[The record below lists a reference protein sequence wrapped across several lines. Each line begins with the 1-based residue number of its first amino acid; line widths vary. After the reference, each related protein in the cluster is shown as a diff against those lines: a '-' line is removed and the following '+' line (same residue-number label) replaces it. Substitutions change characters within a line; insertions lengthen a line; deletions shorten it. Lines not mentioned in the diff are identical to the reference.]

1 MHTKNH
7 SGIYSDYKKKIDEI
21 LAQQIIKDNP
31 LSLYEPLKY
40 LLSGGG
46 KRIRPV
52 LMLFSCEAA
61 GGRMEDALYASV
73 AIELLH
79 NFTLVHDD
87 IMDNADTRRGRETLH
102 KKWNDNVA
110 ILSGDH
116 LIGMAYMNLIKTRS
130 DRLSEIISSFT
141 DGILEVCEG
150 QSYDKEFEIR
160 KDVKLSE
167 YIMMIGKKT
176 ARMLETSAEVG
187 ALIGNGNE
195 EIVRNLKSYASNLG
209 IAFQILDDLLDI
221 NSSEEELGKKIGG
234 DLLEGKKTF
243 LILKALEL
251 VKDKNDLRKITD
263 VIENNGLDPADE
275 NGILE
280 IKRIYEK
287 SGVIEFAKTEI
298 EKYTFLAEKNLI
310 SIADAEMQQRLK
322 WFSSMLMN
330 RNF

>member
-1 MHTKNH
+1 MDNH
-7 SGIYSDYKKKIDEI
+7 SGIYSQYKKKIDEI
-21 LAQQIIKDNP
+21 LAQQITREFP
-31 LSLYEPLKY
+31 VTLYEPLKY

-52 LMLFSCEAA
+52 LMIFCCEAA
-61 GGRMEDALYASV
+61 GGKMEDALYASV

-116 LIGMAYMNLIKTRS
+116 LIGMAYMNLIKTNSGRIN
-130 DRLSEIISSFT
+130 EIISSFT
-141 DGILEVCEG
+141 EGILEVCEG

-160 KDVKLSE
+160 KDVTLNE
-167 YIMMIGKKT
+167 YLMMIGKKT

-187 ALIGNGNE
+187 ALIGNGSKDR
-195 EIVRNLKSYASNLG
+195 VYNLKSYASNLG

-221 NSSEEELGKKIGG
+221 SASEEELGKKIGG

-251 VKDKNDLRKITD
+251 VKDSNDLKKIKS
-263 VIENNGLDPADE
+263 VIDNNGLKSGDE
-275 NGILE
+275 NEILE
-280 IKRIYEK
+280 IKNIYER
-287 SGVIEFAKTEI
+287 SGVIEFAKNEI
-298 EKYTFLAEKNLI
+298 EKYTSRADKNLN
-310 SIADAEMQQRLK
+310 SIPDSDLKERLK
-322 WFSSMLMN
+322 WFSSMLMS
-330 RNF
+330 RKF